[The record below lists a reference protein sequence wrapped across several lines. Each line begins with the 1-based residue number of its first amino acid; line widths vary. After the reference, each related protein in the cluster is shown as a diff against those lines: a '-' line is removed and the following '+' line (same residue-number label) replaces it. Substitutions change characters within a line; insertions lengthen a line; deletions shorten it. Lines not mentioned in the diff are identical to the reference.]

1 MKKGFTLIELLIV
14 VAIIGIIA
22 AMAIPNLLKSTMAAN
37 ESTAIGNLRTYFSS
51 QHTYR
56 STRTPRTFG
65 TPADLLADGQ
75 IDAAYAAAL
84 AGGGAV
90 LLQGYGYDTAEAVD
104 AMGQLVRFDTE
115 NGPGQ
120 YDVDGKRKFYMG
132 PSGTIW
138 TTDDGTGG
146 IPGEVG
152 SYHPGSPGADWN
164 TIAE

>member
-56 STRTPRTFG
+56 STRTPRSFG
-65 TPADLLADGQ
+65 TPTTLEDDGQ
-75 IDAAYAAAL
+75 IDVAFMEAL
-84 AGGGAV
+84 TIAGT
-90 LLQGYGYDTAEAVD
+90 LLQGYVYNHAEEPD
-104 AMGQLVRFDTE
+104 ANGNIVRFDVE

-120 YDVDGKRKFYMG
+120 YDVDGKRQFYMG

-138 TTDDGTGG
+138 TIDSGAGG
-146 IPGEVG
+146 LPGETG
-152 SYHPGSPGADWN
+152 NYHPGEPGADWN
-164 TIAE
+164 TLAE